1 MEIISLK
8 LDEHL
13 LKHIDSNLKKYNFS
27 TRTEFVRD
35 AIRQHL
41 KELEKQECLRNLVL
55 YRGSLKGKAK
65 NINDEEAGELA
76 FQKIAKK
83 LGVKL
88 D

>member
-13 LKHIDSNLKKYNFS
+13 LRSIDSNLKKYNFS

-35 AIRQHL
+35 AIRQQL
-41 KELEKQECLRNLVL
+41 KELEKQECLRKLAL
-55 YRGSLKGKAK
+55 YKGSLKGKARMS
-65 NINDEEAGELA
+65 DEKAGELA
-76 FQKIAKK
+76 FQKIAKE